1 MSYLPAARIDLD
13 GIDITANLIP
23 APFGLPLE
31 GGGVVIPTGFGF
43 GANTAPLISLTVTD
57 NEGEKSDS
65 VELEI
70 SNRDGDIPAP
80 KKGAK
85 MKVWL
90 GYADSG
96 LVYMGEFV
104 VDEWTK
110 KNPPRTIQVS
120 AKSAGF
126 TTDIKAPKSRSYHDK
141 TVEEIYQQVAGK
153 HKLGTKV
160 HRDLGKIKIQH
171 IDQSKESDANFL
183 TRLAKRVGGTFKLAN
198 STAILN
204 KPGSGQLP
212 GGDEAPTFD
221 LRESD
226 VSDWSATG
234 SARGAYK
241 SASAEWQDT
250 KKGERQTTVEG
261 EGKPRF
267 RDRRL
272 YKSEEEARAAIK
284 GTLDGLKR
292 GKVTLS
298 INMPGK
304 PEIFAGS
311 MVNAQFDDAD
321 VDGPFSTKTATHT
334 LDDNGLKTAL
344 SCESK
349 DGGKTDDE
357 EDDAEE

>member
-1 MSYLPAARIDLD
+1 LSSYIPAARIELD

-31 GGGVVIPTGFGF
+31 GGGVTIPSGFGF
-43 GANTAPLISLTVTD
+43 GDNTAPLISLTVTD

-70 SNRDGDIPAP
+70 SNRDNNIPAP

-85 MKVWL
+85 LKVWL

-96 LVYMGEFV
+96 LIFMGEFV

-110 KNPPRTIQVS
+110 KNPPRTLSVS

-160 HRDLGKIKIQH
+160 HNELGKVKIKH

-198 STAILN
+198 NTAILN

-212 GGDEAPTFD
+212 GGGEAPTFS
-221 LRESD
+221 LSESD
-226 VSDWSATG
+226 VTDWSATG
-234 SARGAYK
+234 SARGSYK

-250 KKGERQTTVEG
+250 EKGERTTTSEG
-261 EGKPRF
+261 EGKPRY
-267 RDRRL
+267 RDRKL
-272 YKSEEEARAAIK
+272 YKTEEEAKAAIK

-298 INMPGK
+298 INMPGRA
-304 PEIFAGS
+304 EIFAGS
-311 MVNAQFDDAD
+311 MVNPQFDDPD
-321 VDGPFSTKTATHT
+321 VDGPFSVKTATHT
-334 LDDNGLKTAL
+334 LDDGGFKSAL

-349 DGGKTDDE
+349 DGGKDNDE
-357 EDDAEE
+357 ENEE